1 MPLREREVV
10 AAVKLWLESAG
21 FQIAEK
27 RTIRGFDIDAS
38 HPSTGER
45 WIIEAKGGAGS
56 GKDPS
61 NTAFQRVA
69 TALLSTASW
78 SNDSQYAD
86 CNIAMAVP
94 RSKYFD
100 THVGKIAATLATL
113 GISLFQVTDG
123 RIVQPTMN
131 PRTAP

>member
-10 AAVKLWLESAG
+10 TAVKQWLESAG

-27 RTIRGFDIDAS
+27 PTIRGFDIDAT
-38 HPSTGER
+38 HPATGER

-69 TALLSTASW
+69 TAFLSTASW
-78 SNDSQYAD
+78 SNDSRYTA

-100 THVGKIAATLATL
+100 THVGKIAATLSTL
-113 GISLFQVTDG
+113 GVSLIQVTDDG
-123 RIVQPTMN
+123 VVQPTKN
-131 PRTAP
+131 PRATP